1 MKKKS
6 FQTVAAL
13 TLLAVLVTAAP
24 TLALAEGSEPNPPG
38 NPVVNF
44 RGVIESQAE
53 QTWVVSGVTVVLDD
67 HTVVLDQAG
76 PAVVGATVQVHG
88 TRQQDGSVLA
98 RVIKVLKPAVSPP
111 RPVQFTAPIRD
122 LPDEGLFGEW
132 VVGEETVVVSDETNI
147 LPESVVP
154 AVGDIAHVV
163 GFRTDDGKVDAKL
176 IHIRAPSVIE
186 VEFVGPIQ
194 RFSDTEWVVRN
205 VTVIITESTVIEGT
219 PEIGLLA
226 EVKGFLQP
234 DRTVV
239 ATHIRVREPAATVN
253 IRGIIVSKSSDGF
266 PAVWG
271 IRPLVSTDV
280 HPNVISV
287 TVTANTV
294 IDEEK
299 GPADVGALVQVKAV
313 ALSTAASVNA
323 DITLVAR
330 YIKVLRPPMNQ
341 EITFAGRI
349 QEIHEDYWI
358 VRGIRVLILDTTV
371 IDGLEPAVGLT
382 AVVTG
387 TLRTDRVVEASHIMV
402 REALPDIWEFDG
414 VIREKSETIPGEWVI
429 APDGTLPV
437 LLTVWVT
444 PWTRIQGPAEVGAHV
459 HVVVLRSVSG
469 HLIALRISVLRNET
483 E

>member
-1 MKKKS
+1 VKRKA

-13 TLLAVLVTAAP
+13 TLLAVLVMALP
-24 TLALAEGSEPNPPG
+24 PLALAEGSEPDPLR

-44 RGVIESQAE
+44 RGVIESQDE
-53 QTWVVSGVTVVLDD
+53 QTWVVSGVTVVLDER
-67 HTVVLDQAG
+67 TVVLDQAG
-76 PAVVGATVQVHG
+76 PAVEGATVQVLG

-122 LPDEGLFGEW
+122 LPDEGLIGEW
-132 VVGEETVVVSDETNI
+132 VIGEETVVVSDQTKI
-147 LPESVVP
+147 LPDGVVP
-154 AVGDIAHVV
+154 ALGDIAHVA
-163 GFRTDDGKVDAKL
+163 GFRTNDGKVDARM
-176 IHIRAPSVIE
+176 IQIRAPSAVE

-194 RFSDTEWVVRN
+194 RFSDTEWVVRD
-205 VTVIITESTVIEGT
+205 VTVVIVESTVIEGT
-219 PEIGLLA
+219 PEVGLLA

-234 DRTVV
+234 DRTVM
-239 ATHIRVREPAATVN
+239 ASHIRVREPAATVN
-253 IRGIIVSKSSDGF
+253 IRGIIVSKSNDGL

-271 IRPLVSTDV
+271 IRPLVTTDV
-280 HPNVISV
+280 YPSVISV
-287 TVTANTV
+287 TVTANTI

-299 GPADVGALVQVKAV
+299 GPADIGALVQVKAV
-313 ALSTAASVNA
+313 PLSTAASVNG
-323 DITLVAR
+323 DVTLVAR
-330 YIKVLRPPMNQ
+330 LIKVLRPPVNQ

-349 QEIHEDYWI
+349 EEIHEDFWI

-387 TLRTDRVVEASHIMV
+387 ILRTDRVVEASHIAV

-444 PWTRIQGPAEVGAHV
+444 PWTVIQGPAEVGAHV
-459 HVVVLRSVSG
+459 HVVVLRSASG
-469 HLIALRISVLRNET
+469 HLIALKISVLRNET
-483 E
+483 D

>member
-1 MKKKS
+1 
-6 FQTVAAL
+6 
-13 TLLAVLVTAAP
+13 
-24 TLALAEGSEPNPPG
+24 
-38 NPVVNF
+38 
-44 RGVIESQAE
+44 
-53 QTWVVSGVTVVLDD
+53 
-67 HTVVLDQAG
+67 
-76 PAVVGATVQVHG
+76 
-88 TRQQDGSVLA
+88 
-98 RVIKVLKPAVSPP
+98 
-111 RPVQFTAPIRD
+111 
-122 LPDEGLFGEW
+122 
-132 VVGEETVVVSDETNI
+132 
-147 LPESVVP
+147 
-154 AVGDIAHVV
+154 VGDIAHVI
-163 GFRTDDGKVDAKL
+163 GSRTNDGKVDARL
-176 IHIRAPSVIE
+176 IHIRTASEVE

-205 VTVIITESTVIEGT
+205 VTVIITESTVVEGT
-219 PEIGLLA
+219 PQIGLLA
-226 EVKGFLQP
+226 EVKGYLQP

-253 IRGIIVSKSSDGF
+253 FRGIIVSKSNDGL

-271 IRPLVSTDV
+271 IHPLVATDV
-280 HPNVISV
+280 HRRVISV

-313 ALSTAASVNA
+313 ALSTAASVNG
-323 DITLVAR
+323 DVTLVAR
-330 YIKVLRPPMNQ
+330 HIKVLRPPVNQ
-341 EITFAGRI
+341 EITFVGPINAI
-349 QEIHEDYWI
+349 YEDYWI
-358 VRGIRVLILDTTV
+358 VRGIRVLISDSTV

-387 TLRTDRVVEASHIMV
+387 ILRTDRVVEASHITV
-402 REALPDIWEFDG
+402 REALPDIWEFNG

-444 PWTRIQGPAEVGAHV
+444 PWTVIEGPAEVGAHV
-459 HVVVLRSVSG
+459 HVVVLRSAGG